1 MPCDFTLVDFG
12 GIFEYWYS
20 YYEHSYEFK
29 IPRSKGNI
37 HVEREKKCRRAL
49 EWVGVFKGPAG
60 FEIRNIRLV
69 VLQVTKASGG
79 LGTRL
84 M

>member
-1 MPCDFTLVDFG
+1 MWLSASPLITCAINTSRTLLPCDFTLVDFG

-60 FEIRNIRLV
+60 F
-69 VLQVTKASGG
+69 
-79 LGTRL
+79 
-84 M
+84 